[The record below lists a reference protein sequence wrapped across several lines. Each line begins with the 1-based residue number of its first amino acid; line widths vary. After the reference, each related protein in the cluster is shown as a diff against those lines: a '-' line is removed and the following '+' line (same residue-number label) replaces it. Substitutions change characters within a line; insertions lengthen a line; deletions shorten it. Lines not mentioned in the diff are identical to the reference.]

1 MIVRIARVK
10 VGHCQAPM
18 KKKPDLDEVGLF
30 CFAPLQL
37 ESGFAA
43 LLRPKSIMTRAKNII
58 KTKS

>member
-1 MIVRIARVK
+1 
-10 VGHCQAPM
+10 M